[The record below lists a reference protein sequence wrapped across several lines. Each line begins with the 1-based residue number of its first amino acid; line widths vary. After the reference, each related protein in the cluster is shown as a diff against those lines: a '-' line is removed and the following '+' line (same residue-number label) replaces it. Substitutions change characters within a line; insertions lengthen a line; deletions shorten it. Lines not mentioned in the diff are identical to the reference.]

1 MKYTVLSSLL
11 AWWLSLINSIVQ
23 VLNGSSHPHQS
34 FSLHFICR
42 KLEFFNFDIK
52 IIRILKALV
61 RKDLHL
67 SVIEKVLL
75 TSVTMSCG
83 VNLAK
88 VHWST
93 PALIIKLF
101 PHAGPSV
108 VRSLAAWCWWCFI
121 VPVAST
127 SYTQWLLVA
136 LSCLSQLLLLLLA
149 GFYSS
154 PLSDQKMKN

>member
-1 MKYTVLSSLL
+1 MAPHT
-11 AWWLSLINSIVQ
+11 
-23 VLNGSSHPHQS
+23 PHQS

-75 TSVTMSCG
+75 TSVTMSLG
-83 VNLAK
+83 ANVAK

-136 LSCLSQLLLLLLA
+136 LPCLSLLLLA
-149 GFYSS
+149 ISWLLLFPTVWPEDEKLVSLFIMAS
-154 PLSDQKMKN
+154 P

>member
-1 MKYTVLSSLL
+1 MAPHT
-11 AWWLSLINSIVQ
+11 
-23 VLNGSSHPHQS
+23 PHQS

-42 KLEFFNFDIK
+42 KLEFLNFDIK

-101 PHAGPSV
+101 PPCWSVCSVEPGDGDASYILLHCSRGQHKLHSMAAGGLAL
-108 VRSLAAWCWWCFI
+108 SLTTI
-121 VPVAST
+121 TIS
-127 SYTQWLLVA
+127 WLLLFPTVWPEDEKLVSLFIMA
-136 LSCLSQLLLLLLA
+136 
-149 GFYSS
+149 S
-154 PLSDQKMKN
+154 P